1 MNQLPNPAYLIVVEI
16 ERKGFLIDI
25 VKSKAQSEV
34 IAEKLV
40 EISVSYPFADMY
52 KVEQELTY
60 FASYTMNGTQVYL
73 GKFIYHCSNGSY
85 SVSTLQIDL
94 NTFCVQTFI
103 RERENQSSVLAKYA
117 CDENDETDPRYD
129 RLLDL
134 FPNLYTLAN

>member
-1 MNQLPNPAYLIVVEI
+1 MNQLANPAYLIVVEI

-25 VKSKAQSEV
+25 VKSKAQAEV
-34 IAEKLV
+34 IAERLV

-103 RERENQSSVLAKYA
+103 RERENQSCVLAKYA
-117 CDENDETDPRYD
+117 WNENDETDPRYD

-134 FPNLYTLAN
+134 FPNLHTLAN